1 MPMKRKISTFLFG
14 LLFLI
19 GFGILIYPTVSN
31 QWNTYRQNQLISS
44 YDNTIQDM
52 ESEDFTSEWEK
63 AKAFNDTI
71 QQNNLYGDVFGED
84 ENDIKDTEY
93 WKILNVADD
102 GVMGYLSI
110 PKINIKLAI
119 FYSPFLFFV
128 GRTSAAGRT
137 IGATA
142 GLDLGNIFA
151 LLCHVDLYFV
161 LDRCKSGKNQKCSRC
176 KDKDSDRGIA
186 GSTGSCIG
194 NRNDLCP
201 ESFSGTKDLSYKT
214 NGNQAHCKA
223 KTHSKSVKDRRKD
236 RVLGSITLCT
246 SQNDTVNNDQ
256 WNVNSK

>member
-128 GRTSAAGRT
+128 GSFRSEGRVPT
-137 IGATA
+137 VFSQHT
-142 GLDLGNIFA
+142 
-151 LLCHVDLYFV
+151 VDF
-161 LDRCKSGKNQKCSRC
+161 Q
-176 KDKDSDRGIA
+176 A
-186 GSTGSCIG
+186 Q
-194 NRNDLCP
+194 
-201 ESFSGTKDLSYKT
+201 SFLPI
-214 NGNQAHCKA
+214 
-223 KTHSKSVKDRRKD
+223 
-236 RVLGSITLCT
+236 SI
-246 SQNDTVNNDQ
+246 
-256 WNVNSK
+256 NSKLAINFTSMYWMKSLPTR